1 MALYEFDG
9 KRPQVPAD
17 SFVHPDAVL
26 IGDVKIGHE
35 CLIAPGVSIRADFG
49 PVTIGDRSNVQ
60 DNAVIHVYPGSQVII
75 EYDVTIAHGVI
86 MHDVH
91 IKSRCVIGIGA
102 IVLFNV
108 VCEEDVFVSVGSI
121 VPKDMHIPAG
131 KIVAGNPAEVTHN
144 VTDKQKIMAK
154 DGIDVYRDLCGKY
167 IATMKRI
174 DSIICSYTEK

>member
-17 SFVHPDAVL
+17 SFVHPNAAL
-26 IGDVKIGHE
+26 IGDVTIGHE

-49 PVTIGDRSNVQ
+49 PIRIGDRSSVQ

-75 EYDVTIAHGVI
+75 EDDVTIAHGVI
-86 MHDVH
+86 LHDVH

-108 VCEEDVFVSVGSI
+108 VCEEDVFVSVGSL
-121 VPKDMHIPAG
+121 VTKGMQIPAG
-131 KIVAGNPAEVTHN
+131 KIVAGNPAKITHEA
-144 VTDKQKIMAK
+144 TEDQKLMAK
-154 DGIDVYRDLCGKY
+154 EGINYYRELCRKY
-167 IATMKRI
+167 IVSMNKVN
-174 DSIICSYTEK
+174 

>member
-17 SFVHPDAVL
+17 SFVHPNAVL

-35 CLIAPGVSIRADFG
+35 CLITPGVSIRADFG

-102 IVLFNV
+102 IVLLNV

-121 VPKDMHIPAG
+121 VPKGMHIPSG

-144 VTDKQKIMAK
+144 VTAKQKIVAK
-154 DGIDVYRDLCGKY
+154 DGIDVYRDLC
-167 IATMKRI
+167 
-174 DSIICSYTEK
+174 SCLLYTSDAAD

>member
-9 KRPQVPAD
+9 KRPQVPSD

-26 IGDVKIGHE
+26 TGDVKIGHE

-49 PVTIGDRSNVQ
+49 PIRIGDRSSVQ

-75 EYDVTIAHGVI
+75 ENDVTIAHGVI
-86 MHDVH
+86 LHDVH

-108 VCEEDVFVSVGSI
+108 VCEEDVFVSVGSL
-121 VPKDMHIPAG
+121 VTKGMHIPAG
-131 KIVAGNPAEVTHN
+131 KIVAGNPAKITHDA
-144 VTDKQKIMAK
+144 TEDQKKVAK
-154 DGIDVYRDLCGKY
+154 EGIDYYRELCRKY
-167 IATMKRI
+167 IATMKKF
-174 DSIICSYTEK
+174 D